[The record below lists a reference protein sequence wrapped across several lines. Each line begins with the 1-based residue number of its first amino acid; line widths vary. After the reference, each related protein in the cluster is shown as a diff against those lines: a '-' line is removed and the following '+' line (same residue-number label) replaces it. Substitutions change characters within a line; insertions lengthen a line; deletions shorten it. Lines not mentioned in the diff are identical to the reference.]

1 MTTLILERHAES
13 MANLA
18 NVFAGHSDHDLSPR
32 GRRQAELTAAHIAAH
47 YPIDAIYSSDLPRT
61 RQTAAPVSEKTGLPV
76 RTDPGLREIFAGDW
90 EGITFDRLPEL
101 YPAEY
106 AHWMRD
112 IGSAGCVGGETT
124 AALAERVMAALTRIA
139 EENYGKT
146 VLVVTHATPVRTAVC
161 LMGGHP
167 LSEMQ
172 HIPWVSNASLTT
184 AEYENGRW
192 TLKKISE
199 DEQLADLRTALPDN
213 V

>member
-18 NVFAGHSDHDLSPR
+18 NVFAGHSNHDLSPR

-47 YPIDAIYSSDLPRT
+47 YPIDAIYSS
-61 RQTAAPVSEKTGLPV
+61 
-76 RTDPGLREIFAGDW
+76 LREIFAGDW

-139 EENYGKT
+139 EENDGKT

>member
-18 NVFAGHSDHDLSPR
+18 NVFAGHSSHDLSPR

-61 RQTAAPVSEKTGLPV
+61 
-76 RTDPGLREIFAGDW
+76 REIFAGDW

-139 EENYGKT
+139 EENDGKT
-146 VLVVTHATPVRTAVC
+146 VLIVTHATPVRTAVC